1 MTEKIPI
8 ANYQRT
14 NAKPLLKLTE
24 KLFNRN
30 FFDLYLTA
38 QQLVVLGYLLS
49 IPSEEDK
56 LKAWDYFMKGNITLN
71 VEKSFPSTQE
81 EEKGSIIPSS
91 DDAQPDGVSSETVEK
106 ITEDYNNNDN
116 NNINNNNNNNNNS
129 NSNSSNENQSEDK
142 GPESNTNDEG
152 NDNNDGGDD
161 VEEDLFKLDLED
173 LKQQISGPKFIGNL
187 SLKIRYVLWQC
198 AIDYMY
204 SDHNEFDDG
213 DEMEYALL
221 DVEEEEVEEEE
232 EEKNDKTEALQNQGN
247 IPKFTE
253 DEDYDDEDDNDEEV
267 TTFEKKDDFIEN
279 ANGVPSSNIEID
291 DERRLLLNI
300 SISKETLSKLK
311 TSNVEGIM
319 GNWNKIYHSFEYDK
333 ETMIKRLRLEE
344 SDKMIEKGK
353 RKRSRSDLEIAS
365 DEENNDNIDN
375 QAEANHLLSA
385 TEGEKFSDAGNKR
398 PKQSNLDLTV
408 NLGIE
413 NLSLKHLLSSVQE
426 NKSRL
431 GISDYEL
438 KHLIMDV
445 RKNRSKWTSDE
456 RIGQEELYEACE
468 KVVLELRNFTEHSTP
483 FLNKVSKR
491 EAPNYHQVIKKSMD
505 LNTVLKK
512 LKSFQ
517 YDSKQAFV
525 DDVMLI
531 WKNCLTYNSDP
542 SHFLRGHAI
551 AMQKKSLQLVPM
563 IPNITIRNRADLE
576 KEIEDM
582 EKDKDYEVDEEE
594 EVAGSGRK
602 GLNMGAHML
611 AKENDKGS
619 KRGTS
624 KTIETEAST
633 DTDKATSTIIEGG
646 ENELAS
652 PNEENEEDQT
662 TSPNVT
668 FSETGGKN
676 EFKEVQK
683 YDEHQSAEESKKV
696 EECKKENEDKRDGE
710 VTKKDTEDEP
720 QSKVNEKKEVEGDSD
735 GEGEKGKENEGG
747 EEEEEEEEEE
757 EDDEEE
763 DMAESQSYLLEKDD
777 DKDDLEISVWKT
789 VTAKVRAE
797 ICLKRANYFK
807 NGKLNVDSEAYLK
820 NPQRMKM
827 FDQLF
832 SEYKEQKALES
843 YRQKM
848 EQDSIMKNGFGTVL
862 KQEDDDQLQFHSD
875 HPLNGNEGFDK
886 QPNDIELDDTRFLQE
901 YDISNA
907 IPDILYPGVNTKTLD
922 KMEDISVERMLQNGM
937 TRQSLF
943 LANKD
948 LGLTPQMNQNI
959 TLVQQIRH
967 ICHKISLI
975 RMLQSPLSAQS
986 SRNNPNA
993 FLNSHI
999 YNYTVIDDS
1008 LDIDPVSQLPT
1019 HDYKNNKELIWKFM
1033 HKNISKVAM
1042 ANGFETAHSSA
1053 INMLTEVAGDYLS
1066 NLIKTLKLHH
1076 ETNSL
1081 NRGSNVEM
1089 LQTTLLENGINRP
1102 DDLYSY
1108 VESEFGKKTK
1118 KLQDI
1123 KHKLENFLRALL
1135 RPTLQELSER
1145 NFEDE
1150 SQSFFT
1156 GDFASE
1162 LTGEDFF
1169 GFKEL
1174 GLEKEFGVLSSSVPL
1189 QLLTTQFQTVDGE
1202 TKVQDKKIQPEESDS
1217 ITYSKIT
1224 KGLLDAGSFW
1234 NTLLPLLRKDYER
1247 SKAYIAKQSKSS
1259 ATSDRI
1265 LPTSTED
1272 SSFALLEEDQFI
1284 SKKSASKAR
1293 LPPTGKISTAYK
1305 KKPIASAFILPEE
1318 DPEKSEKGDSNTT
1331 IHSTVHTENEMGS
1344 SLFLETPQPL
1354 DSMNMDDPFTDSNVG
1369 SNSSFSLSLPRLN
1382 Q

>member
-1 MTEKIPI
+1 MTERIPI
-8 ANYQRT
+8 KNYQRT
-14 NAKPLLKLTE
+14 NAKALLKLTE
-24 KLFNRN
+24 KLFNKN
-30 FFDLYLTA
+30 FFDLYLTS
-38 QQLVVLGYLLS
+38 QQLVVLEYLLS
-49 IPSEEDK
+49 ISSEEDK
-56 LKAWDYFMKGNITLN
+56 LKAWDYFLKGNIALN
-71 VEKSFPSTQE
+71 VEKSFPLTQE
-81 EEKGSIIPSS
+81 EEHHGAVSPAVDTRS
-91 DDAQPDGVSSETVEK
+91 DDVSSQTIK
-106 ITEDYNNNDN
+106 DN
-116 NNINNNNNNNNNS
+116 NNTNTNTSI
-129 NSNSSNENQSEDK
+129 SNENHVENEIEDK
-142 GPESNTNDEG
+142 GDNAIANEDNFVNNDES
-152 NDNNDGGDD
+152 DN

-173 LKQQISGPKFIGNL
+173 LKQQISGTRFIGNL

-198 AIDYMY
+198 AIDYIY
-204 SDHNEFDDG
+204 CDRNEFG
-213 DEMEYALL
+213 DENDTEYTLL
-221 DVEEEEVEEEE
+221 DVEEKEEEE
-232 EEKNDKTEALQNQGN
+232 IGKNEKPQNKEG
-247 IPKFTE
+247 ISKFAE
-253 DEDYDDEDDNDEEV
+253 DEDYDDEDENYDEDSTDV
-267 TTFEKKDDFIEN
+267 KNVDDPPKNVDSIS
-279 ANGVPSSNIEID
+279 SSNIEID
-291 DERRLLLNI
+291 DERRLVLNI

-311 TSNVEGIM
+311 TNNVEEIM

-333 ETMIKRLRLEE
+333 ETMIKRLKLEE

-353 RKRSRSDLEIAS
+353 KKRSRSDLEAAT
-365 DEENNDNIDN
+365 DEQDRENTNDEPDTN
-375 QAEANHLLSA
+375 QKLP
-385 TEGEKFSDAGNKR
+385 TPEGSTFSDTGNKR
-398 PKQSNLDLTV
+398 PKQNNLDLTV

-413 NLSLKHLLSSVQE
+413 NLSLKHLLSSIQQK
-426 NKSRL
+426 KSQL

-468 KVVLELRNFTEHSTP
+468 KVVLELRNYTEHSTP

-491 EAPNYHQVIKKSMD
+491 EAPNYHQIIKKSMD

-517 YDSKQAFV
+517 YDSKQEFV
-525 DDVMLI
+525 DDIMLI

-551 AMQKKSLQLVPM
+551 AMQKKSLQLIPM

-582 EKDKDYEVDEEE
+582 EKDKDYELDEEE

-611 AKENDKGS
+611 AKENGKVSEKDS
-619 KRGTS
+619 S
-624 KTIETEAST
+624 KTVKDEAPT
-633 DTDKATSTIIEGG
+633 NDDKLTSVIPEG
-646 ENELAS
+646 ENEKDKTAS
-652 PNEENEEDQT
+652 STVTVHGNVNKNEIKEN
-662 TSPNVT
+662 
-668 FSETGGKN
+668 GKN
-676 EFKEVQK
+676 EEQDMV
-683 YDEHQSAEESKKV
+683 EESSKT
-696 EECKKENEDKRDGE
+696 EDASKDADAA
-710 VTKKDTEDEP
+710 KKDTEDGLQDKTAE
-720 QSKVNEKKEVEGDSD
+720 NKEA
-735 GEGEKGKENEGG
+735 GENN
-747 EEEEEEEEEE
+747 EEE
-757 EDDEEE
+757 EDDDDEDEDE
-763 DMAESQSYLLEKDD
+763 DMVDSQSYLLEKDD
-777 DKDDLEISVWKT
+777 DRDDLEISVWKT

-797 ICLKRANYFK
+797 ICLKRTEYFK
-807 NGKLNVDSEAYLK
+807 NGKLNSDSEAFLK
-820 NPQRMKM
+820 NPQRMKR

-832 SEYKEQKALES
+832 LEYKEQKALES
-843 YRQKM
+843 YRQKI
-848 EQDSIMKNGFGTVL
+848 EQNSIMKNGFGTVL
-862 KQEDDDQLQFHSD
+862 KQEDDDQLQFHND
-875 HPLNGNEGFDK
+875 HSLNGNEAFEK

-907 IPDILYPGVNTKTLD
+907 IPDIVYEGVNTKTLD
-922 KMEDISVERMLQNGM
+922 KMEDASVDRMLQNGINK
-937 TRQSLF
+937 QSRF

-948 LGLTPQMNQNI
+948 LGLTPKMNQNI
-959 TLVQQIRH
+959 TLIQQIRH

-975 RMLQSPLSAQS
+975 RMLQSPLSAQN
-986 SRNNPNA
+986 SRSNPNA
-993 FLNSHI
+993 FLNNHI
-999 YNYTVIDDS
+999 YNYTIIDDS

-1019 HDYKNNKELIWKFM
+1019 HDYKNNRELIWKFM
-1033 HKNISKVAM
+1033 HKNISKVTM
-1042 ANGFETAHSSA
+1042 ANGFETAHPSA
-1053 INMLTEVAGDYLS
+1053 INMLTEIAGDYLS

-1081 NRGSNVEM
+1081 NRGTNVDM

-1102 DDLYSY
+1102 DDLFSY

-1123 KHKLENFLRALL
+1123 KQKLESFLRALL

-1169 GFKEL
+1169 GFREL

-1202 TKVQDKKIQPEESDS
+1202 TKVQAKKIQPEESDS
-1217 ITYSKIT
+1217 IVYKKIT
-1224 KGLLDAGSFW
+1224 KGMLDAGSFW
-1234 NTLLPLLRKDYER
+1234 NTLLPLLQKDYER

-1259 ATSDRI
+1259 ANDKASI
-1265 LPTSTED
+1265 TSTED
-1272 SSFALLEEDQFI
+1272 HSFALLEEDQFV
-1284 SKKSASKAR
+1284 SKKTATKAR
-1293 LPPTGKISTAYK
+1293 LPPTGKISTTYK

-1318 DPEKSEKGDSNTT
+1318 DLENDVKADPTT
-1331 IHSTVHTENEMGS
+1331 IVNAKVGAENDGDS
-1344 SLFLETPQPL
+1344 SLFLRTPQPL
-1354 DSMNMDDPFTDSNVG
+1354 DPLDMDDAFDDTNMG

>member
-1 MTEKIPI
+1 MTKKIPI
-8 ANYQRT
+8 TNYQRT
-14 NAKPLLKLTE
+14 NTKALLKLTE
-24 KLFNRN
+24 KLSNKN
-30 FFDLYLTA
+30 FFDLYLTS

-56 LKAWDYFMKGNITLN
+56 LKAWDYFLKGNITLN

-81 EEKGSIIPSS
+81 GEQSS
-91 DDAQPDGVSSETVEK
+91 VVPATLSAQPDNVLSQTIEK
-106 ITEDYNNNDN
+106 TTGE
-116 NNINNNNNNNNNS
+116 NINNNNNNNNNS
-129 NSNSSNENQSEDK
+129 NNNNNNESRTENK
-142 GPESNTNDEG
+142 GGEVIANDENNVNNNEG
-152 NDNNDGGDD
+152 DN

-173 LKQQISGPKFIGNL
+173 LKQQISGPRFIGNL

-204 SDHNEFDDG
+204 SDITEFNDEDDT
-213 DEMEYALL
+213 EYALL
-221 DVEEEEVEEEE
+221 DVEEESGDERDGDK
-232 EEKNDKTEALQNQGN
+232 EKPQNKES
-247 IPKFTE
+247 ISKFSE
-253 DEDYDDEDDNDEEV
+253 DEDYDDEEDNYDEER
-267 TTFEKKDDFIEN
+267 TDEKGAGNLIQN
-279 ANGVPSSNIEID
+279 AVSIPPSSIEID
-291 DERRLLLNI
+291 SERRLLLNI

-311 TSNVEGIM
+311 ANNVEEIM
-319 GNWNKIYHSFEYDK
+319 GNWNKIYHSFEYDR
-333 ETMIKRLRLEE
+333 ETMIKRLKLEQ

-353 RKRSRSDLEIAS
+353 RKRSRNDLKAS
-365 DEENNDNIDN
+365 TDDQNNKCINDELDTN
-375 QAEANHLLSA
+375 QVLSS
-385 TEGEKFSDAGNKR
+385 TEGETFSDAGNKR
-398 PKQSNLDLTV
+398 PKQNKLDLTV

-413 NLSLKHLLSSVQE
+413 NLSLKHLLSSIQE
-426 NKSRL
+426 NKSQL

-468 KVVLELRNFTEHSTP
+468 KVVLELRNYTEHSTP
-483 FLNKVSKR
+483 FLNRVSKR
-491 EAPNYHQVIKKSMD
+491 EAPNYHQIIKKSMD

-517 YDSKQAFV
+517 YNSKQEFV
-525 DDVMLI
+525 DDMMLI

-551 AMQKKSLQLVPM
+551 AMQKKSLQLIPM

-582 EKDKDYEVDEEE
+582 EKDRDYEMDEEE

-611 AKENDKGS
+611 TKENGKKS
-619 KRGTS
+619 IKGTS
-624 KTIETEAST
+624 KAVKNETAADTEEVAPMMLEVENEKDIT
-633 DTDKATSTIIEGG
+633 DSPMIANEHSGKNQSKENGKADEHERVEEGRKTVEYKKDMDMDVSKKNIEGEPQGKDG
-646 ENELAS
+646 EN
-652 PNEENEEDQT
+652 
-662 TSPNVT
+662 
-668 FSETGGKN
+668 
-676 EFKEVQK
+676 KE
-683 YDEHQSAEESKKV
+683 AER
-696 EECKKENEDKRDGE
+696 NND
-710 VTKKDTEDEP
+710 
-720 QSKVNEKKEVEGDSD
+720 
-735 GEGEKGKENEGG
+735 
-747 EEEEEEEEEE
+747 EEEEEEEEE
-757 EDDEEE
+757 EDE
-763 DMAESQSYLLEKDD
+763 DMVDSQSYLLEKDD
-777 DKDDLEISVWKT
+777 DRDDLEISVWKT

-797 ICLKRANYFK
+797 ICLKRTGYFK
-807 NGKLNVDSEAYLK
+807 NGTLNSDSEAFLK
-820 NPQRMKM
+820 NPQRMKK

-832 SEYKEQKALES
+832 LEYKEQKALES
-843 YRQKM
+843 YRQKI

-862 KQEDDDQLQFHSD
+862 KHEEDDQLQFHND
-875 HPLNGNEGFDK
+875 HPLNGNEIFEK

-907 IPDILYPGVNTKTLD
+907 IPDIFYEGVNAKTLD
-922 KMEDISVERMLQNGM
+922 KMEDASVERMLQNGIHKES
-937 TRQSLF
+937 TF

-948 LGLTPQMNQNI
+948 LGLTPKMNQNI

-986 SRNNPNA
+986 SRSNPNS
-993 FLNSHI
+993 FLNNHI
-999 YNYTVIDDS
+999 YTYTVIDDS

-1019 HDYKNNKELIWKFM
+1019 HDFKNNRELIWKFM

-1053 INMLTEVAGDYLS
+1053 INMLTEVAGHYLS

-1081 NRGSNVEM
+1081 NRGTNVEM

-1123 KHKLENFLRALL
+1123 KHKLEGFLRALL

-1202 TKVQDKKIQPEESDS
+1202 TKVQAKKIQPEESES
-1217 ITYSKIT
+1217 IVYKKIT

-1234 NTLLPLLRKDYER
+1234 STLLPLLKKGYER
-1247 SKAYIAKQSKSS
+1247 SKAYIAKQNKSS
-1259 ATSDRI
+1259 AGDRI
-1265 LPTSTED
+1265 LPISTED
-1272 SSFALLEEDQFI
+1272 SSFVLLEEDQFI
-1284 SKKSASKAR
+1284 SKKSATKAR

-1305 KKPIASAFILPEE
+1305 KKPIAGAFIVPEE
-1318 DPEKSEKGDSNTT
+1318 DLQKDEKAD
-1331 IHSTVHTENEMGS
+1331 STVTVNSTVRTENDMGS
-1344 SLFLETPQPL
+1344 SLFLGTPQPL
-1354 DSMNMDDPFTDSNVG
+1354 DSLNMDDPFDDSNVG

>member
-8 ANYQRT
+8 KNYQRT
-14 NAKPLLKLTE
+14 HAKALLKLTE
-24 KLFNRN
+24 KLFNKD
-30 FFDLYLTA
+30 FFDLYLTS

-56 LKAWDYFMKGNITLN
+56 LKAWDYFLKGNITLN
-71 VEKSFPSTQE
+71 VEKLFSSIQE
-81 EEKGSIIPSS
+81 EEHSGTVFPAVDPPS
-91 DDAQPDGVSSETVEK
+91 DYISSQTIK
-106 ITEDYNNNDN
+106 DN
-116 NNINNNNNNNNNS
+116 NNTNINS
-129 NSNSSNENQSEDK
+129 NTSNENRVENQIEDK
-142 GPESNTNDEG
+142 GDNAIANEDDFANNDEG
-152 NDNNDGGDD
+152 DN

-173 LKQQISGPKFIGNL
+173 LKQQISGTRFIGNL

-204 SDHNEFDDG
+204 CDHNEFDDEN
-213 DEMEYALL
+213 DTEYTLL
-221 DVEEEEVEEEE
+221 DVEEKEDKEEIG
-232 EEKNDKTEALQNQGN
+232 KNDKPQNQESVS
-247 IPKFTE
+247 KLTE
-253 DEDYDDEDDNDEEV
+253 DEDYDDEDENYDEDSTEVKKADNV
-267 TTFEKKDDFIEN
+267 TKHPNSIF
-279 ANGVPSSNIEID
+279 SSNIEID
-291 DERRLLLNI
+291 DERRLMLNI

-311 TSNVEGIM
+311 TNNVEEIM

-333 ETMIKRLRLEE
+333 ETMIKRLKLEE

-353 RKRSRSDLEIAS
+353 RKRSRSNLEAAT
-365 DEENNDNIDN
+365 DEQDHEKINDEPDTN
-375 QAEANHLLSA
+375 QELL
-385 TEGEKFSDAGNKR
+385 TPEGSTFSDTGNKR
-398 PKQSNLDLTV
+398 PKQNNIDLTV

-413 NLSLKHLLSSVQE
+413 NLSLKHLLSSIQPK
-426 NKSRL
+426 KSQL

-468 KVVLELRNFTEHSTP
+468 KVVLELRNYTEHSTP

-491 EAPNYHQVIKKSMD
+491 EAPNYHQIIKKSMD

-517 YDSKQAFV
+517 YDSKQEFV
-525 DDVMLI
+525 DDIMLI

-551 AMQKKSLQLVPM
+551 AMQKKSLQLIPM

-582 EKDKDYEVDEEE
+582 EKDKDFELEEEE

-611 AKENDKGS
+611 AKKNDKTSEKGN
-619 KRGTS
+619 S
-624 KTIETEAST
+624 KTVKDETPINNDKLASAISEGEKEK
-633 DTDKATSTIIEGG
+633 DKTALSTETFDENGNKKENG
-646 ENELAS
+646 ENEEHDRIEKAGKT
-652 PNEENEEDQT
+652 EDST
-662 TSPNVT
+662 KDADV
-668 FSETGGKN
+668 
-676 EFKEVQK
+676 
-683 YDEHQSAEESKKV
+683 
-696 EECKKENEDKRDGE
+696 
-710 VTKKDTEDEP
+710 KKDTKDGP
-720 QSKVNEKKEVEGDSD
+720 QGITAQSKDAEG
-735 GEGEKGKENEGG
+735 NN
-747 EEEEEEEEEE
+747 EEEEE
-757 EDDEEE
+757 EDDDEDEDE
-763 DMAESQSYLLEKDD
+763 DMADSQSYLLEKDD
-777 DKDDLEISVWKT
+777 DRDDLEISVWKT

-797 ICLKRANYFK
+797 ICLKRADYFK
-807 NGKLNVDSEAYLK
+807 NGKLNSDSEAFLK
-820 NPQRMKM
+820 NPQRMKN
-827 FDQLF
+827 FNQLF
-832 SEYKEQKALES
+832 LEYKEQKALES
-843 YRQKM
+843 YRQKI

-862 KQEDDDQLQFHSD
+862 KQEDDDQLQFHND
-875 HPLNGNEGFDK
+875 HSLNGNEAFEK

-907 IPDILYPGVNTKTLD
+907 IPDILYEGVNTKTLD
-922 KMEDISVERMLQNGM
+922 KMEDASVDRMLQNGINK
-937 TRQSLF
+937 QSRF

-948 LGLTPQMNQNI
+948 LGLTPKMNENI
-959 TLVQQIRH
+959 TLIQQIRH

-975 RMLQSPLSAQS
+975 RMLQSPLSAQN

-999 YNYTVIDDS
+999 YNYTIIDDS

-1019 HDYKNNKELIWKFM
+1019 HDYKNNRELIWKFM
-1033 HKNISKVAM
+1033 HKNVSKVAM
-1042 ANGFETAHSSA
+1042 ANGFETAHPSA
-1053 INMLTEVAGDYLS
+1053 INMLTEIAGDYLS

-1081 NRGSNVEM
+1081 NRGTNAEM

-1123 KHKLENFLRALL
+1123 KQKLENFLRALL

-1169 GFKEL
+1169 GFREL

-1202 TKVQDKKIQPEESDS
+1202 TKVQAKKIQPEESDS
-1217 ITYSKIT
+1217 IVYKKIT
-1224 KGLLDAGSFW
+1224 KGMLDVGSYL

-1247 SKAYIAKQSKSS
+1247 SKAYIAKQNKSS
-1259 ATSDRI
+1259 ANDRTST
-1265 LPTSTED
+1265 TSTED
-1272 SSFALLEEDQFI
+1272 SFFVLLEEDQFV
-1284 SKKSASKAR
+1284 SKKTATKAR

-1318 DPEKSEKGDSNTT
+1318 DLGNDEKADPATT
-1331 IHSTVHTENEMGS
+1331 VNSRVHTENDVGS
-1344 SLFLETPQPL
+1344 SLFSGTPQPL
-1354 DSMNMDDPFTDSNVG
+1354 DSLDMEDPFDDTNMG